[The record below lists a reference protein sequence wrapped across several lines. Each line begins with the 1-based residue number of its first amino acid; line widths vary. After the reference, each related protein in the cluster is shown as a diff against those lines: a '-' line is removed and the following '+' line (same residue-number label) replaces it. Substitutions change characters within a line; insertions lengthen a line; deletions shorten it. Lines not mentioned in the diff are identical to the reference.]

1 MKRIC
6 TESEKALLYKNRKRI
21 LEGIYQTASRSR
33 FSHAFIVIFLSVI
46 AMFAGLWGFG
56 YLFHDSKPVM
66 FLGML
71 ICFAVSHSIF
81 HMIFNELRIKRAK
94 KAFMKKETLMINGA
108 TLVQIETDGRFLYIE
123 DDFLDEAGKPILLEY
138 PSRLLE
144 ISQEDVGKRFL
155 VLYDDDCNFQL
166 VRLNDSLRGL
176 IPDNSSFYTLTGE
189 LSEYSRL
196 PHPNMGNLEKD
207 GHELSGHE
215 KEKFANLYAN
225 VVQSIIFRS
234 LKTVTITM
242 AVPLTI
248 LSILLNFT
256 EDGCALNKTFLIE
269 AAAIIGLLL
278 IPLIC
283 KVIGKEILRQQGMNL
298 IHVKEVIFHSYV
310 INSSTITVKVYE
322 WYNGQARLCRYPAGN
337 QVAHDTVYGSVL
349 YKFTKQNGDC
359 FLMNTSP
366 VGKKGN

>member
-6 TESEKALLYKNRKRI
+6 MEPEKALLYKNRKQI
-21 LEGIYQTASRSR
+21 LEGIYQTSSRSR
-33 FSHAFIVIFLSVI
+33 FSHAFIVMFLSVI
-46 AMFAGLWGFG
+46 AMFAGLWGRG

-71 ICFAVSHSIF
+71 ICFTVFHSIF

-108 TLVQIETDGRFLYIE
+108 TLVQIETNDRFLYIE

-155 VLYDDDCNFQL
+155 VIYDDCSFQL
-166 VRLNDSLRGL
+166 ARLNDKLRSL
-176 IPDNSSFYTLTGE
+176 IPDHSSLYPLTGE

-196 PHPNMGNLEKD
+196 PHPNMENLEKD

-215 KEKFANLYAN
+215 KERFANLYVN

-234 LKTVTITM
+234 LKTVIITI
-242 AVPLTI
+242 AVLLTI
-248 LSILLNFT
+248 LSILLNFI
-256 EDGCALNKTFLIE
+256 EDGCALNKTFSIE

-310 INSSTITVKVYE
+310 INGSTITVKVYE

-337 QVAHDTVYGSVL
+337 QVAPDTVYGSVL

-359 FLMNTSP
+359 FLLNTSP
-366 VGKKGN
+366 VRKKGN